1 MIQRKN
7 ILVLSSWYPTNAQ
20 PFLGNFVEQQI
31 KLIATIHSVTV
42 IVLEA
47 HENASTIR
55 IADNEINGYREI
67 RIHHPKGKNVINRYF
82 NQRKAFKRG
91 LNLVGKID
99 LIHAHVLLPK
109 GHLFATAKKKLKCP
123 LIVTEHAS
131 YFNPSLKHR
140 LSTRQLMLL
149 KKIIP
154 SVDQFIA
161 VSDVLKQDMLH
172 FGIQTEEVVPN
183 PIDSHLFQLK
193 TKGKTGNFQFLH
205 ISTLAEIKNV
215 TGIIDA
221 FNCAYLKNQSIEL
234 TIVSDE
240 DFSGIK
246 LYAESFECAQNIQ
259 FVGPIFHQDTVAFY
273 QNSDCFI
280 LNSMYE
286 TFSIVVAEAW
296 SCGKPVIATNVGIA
310 KDMQPAFGIQIEKD
324 NPKQLAQAMIDI
336 TTKSFDPNAIREHAL
351 QFDQEHVLAKLN
363 RIYDKI

>member
-1 MIQRKN
+1 MNQRKN
-7 ILVLSSWYPTNAQ
+7 ILVLSSWYPTKAQ

-31 KLIATIHSVTV
+31 KLIASIHSVTV

-47 HENASTIR
+47 HENASSIR
-55 IADNEINGYREI
+55 IEDNEINGYREI
-67 RIHHPKGKNVINRYF
+67 RIHHPKGKNSINRYF
-82 NQRKAFKRG
+82 NQRKAIKRG
-91 LNLVGKID
+91 LNLLEKID

-109 GHLFATAKKKLKCP
+109 GHLFAMAKKKLKCP

-131 YFNPSLKHR
+131 YYNPSLKHR

-154 SVDQFIA
+154 SVDRFIA
-161 VSDVLKQDMLH
+161 VSNVLKQDMEH
-172 FGIQTEEVVPN
+172 FGIQTQEVVPN
-183 PIDSHLFQLK
+183 PIDSNMFRLK
-193 TKGKTGNFQFLH
+193 MKEKTDNYQFLH

-215 TGIIDA
+215 RGIIDA
-221 FNCAYLKNQSIEL
+221 FNRAYLKNQTIEL

-240 DFSGIK
+240 DFSDYQH
-246 LYAESFECAQNIQ
+246 YALTLDCAQNIQ
-259 FVGPIFHQDTVAFY
+259 FVGPVFHQDTVDFY

-280 LNSMYE
+280 LNSEYE

-310 KDMQPAFGIQIEKD
+310 KDMQAVFGIQIEKD

-336 TTKSFDPNAIREHAL
+336 TTKSFDPNTIREHAL
-351 QFDQEHVLAKLN
+351 QFDKEHVLAKLN